1 MRTGESRVGY
11 LNRRMD
17 KNMLHSGAV
26 EESGL
31 TTMTMTTVMGEE
43 GDVGDAEDEAAD
55 DDGIAANEDAKDE
68 GIGLDVSLKRRFE
81 DPEHSVPDKKVR
93 RGD

>member
-1 MRTGESRVGY
+1 ME
-11 LNRRMD
+11 
-17 KNMLHSGAV
+17 KNMLHGRAV

-31 TTMTMTTVMGEE
+31 ATMMTTVMGE
-43 GDVGDAEDEAAD
+43 GDGEATDD

-81 DPEHSVPDKKVR
+81 DPEQSLPDKKVR